1 MILPSQS
8 SFTVPRLETQLKTI
22 LAQFDT
28 DVLPSSFDRVVAVDA
43 NVEQLFSY
51 GSVTPDNVTGL
62 VHGLMFTR
70 GPADLKHSAI
80 FIGGSDVA
88 AGEALLRKVSKTFFG
103 PMRVSVMMDSN
114 GCNTTAAAAIAS
126 ARKHLNLVGCRA
138 VVLGATGPVGLRA
151 AELLALEQA
160 HVTLVSRTLD
170 RAESACITIRTKVE
184 DARVTAACASQ
195 PTECETLCQNATLI
209 VAAGA
214 AGVCFLE
221 SGSLRRIQGL
231 RLAIDL
237 NAVPP
242 VGIADINAMD
252 KAVEKFGVIC
262 YGALGVGGT
271 KMKVHKKA
279 IASMFESNDRVLETR
294 TIYDMALQVAG
305 IAT

>member
-1 MILPSQS
+1 M
-8 SFTVPRLETQLKTI
+8 KTI

-28 DVLPSSFDRVVAVDA
+28 DALPSSFDQVVAVDS

-51 GSVTPDNVTGL
+51 GSVTPGNVTGL

-70 GPADLKHSAI
+70 GPAELKNSAI

-88 AGEALLRKVSKTFFG
+88 KGELLLRMVSKTFFG

-126 ARKHLNLVGCRA
+126 SRKHLNLAGCRA
-138 VVLGATGPVGLRA
+138 IVLGATGPVGLRA
-151 AELLALEQA
+151 AELLALEKA
-160 HVTLVSRTLD
+160 NVTVVSRTLD
-170 RAESACITIRTKVE
+170 RAESACDTIRRKVE
-184 DARVTAACASQ
+184 DAQVTAASASQ
-195 PTECETLCQNATLI
+195 SCEFEQLCQNAAII

-214 AGVCFLE
+214 AGICFLE
-221 SGSLRRIQGL
+221 SGALQRIQGL
-231 RLAIDL
+231 KLAIDL

-242 VGIADINAMD
+242 VGIADVGVTD
-252 KAVEKFGVIC
+252 KGVEKSGVIC
-262 YGALGVGGT
+262 YGALGVGGL

-279 IASMFESNDRVLETR
+279 IASLFESSDRVLETR
-294 TIYDMALQVAG
+294 EIYNLALQVAG

>member
-1 MILPSQS
+1 M
-8 SFTVPRLETQLKTI
+8 KTI

-28 DVLPSSFDRVVAVDA
+28 DALPSSFDRVVALDS

-51 GSVTPDNVTGL
+51 GSVTSENVAGL

-126 ARKHLNLVGCRA
+126 ARKHLNLSGCRA
-138 VVLGATGPVGLRA
+138 IVLGATGPVGLRA
-151 AELLALEQA
+151 AELLALEKA

-170 RAESACITIRTKVE
+170 RAESACVIVRTRVA
-184 DARVTAACASQ
+184 DAHVSAACASQ
-195 PTECETLCQNATLI
+195 PSEFEALCQNATMI

-221 SGSLRRIQGL
+221 T
-231 RLAIDL
+231 
-237 NAVPP
+237 
-242 VGIADINAMD
+242 
-252 KAVEKFGVIC
+252 
-262 YGALGVGGT
+262 GALQP
-271 KMKVHKKA
+271 A
-279 IASMFESNDRVLETR
+279 
-294 TIYDMALQVAG
+294 
-305 IAT
+305 

>member
-1 MILPSQS
+1 
-8 SFTVPRLETQLKTI
+8 LKTI

-28 DVLPSSFDRVVAVDA
+28 DAHPSSFDQVVAVDA

-80 FIGGSDVA
+80 FIGGSDVG
-88 AGEALLRKVSKTFFG
+88 AGEALFRKVSKTFFG

-114 GCNTTAAAAIAS
+114 GCNTTAAAAIAG
-126 ARKHLNLVGCRA
+126 ARKHLNPAGCRA
-138 VVLGATGPVGLRA
+138 IVLGGTGPVGLRA
-151 AELLALEQA
+151 AELLALEKA
-160 HVTLVSRTLD
+160 HVTLVSRTLE
-170 RAESACITIRTKVE
+170 RAESACSTIRTKV
-184 DARVTAACASQ
+184 AGAQVTAACASQ
-195 PTECETLCQNATLI
+195 PIEFEALCQNATII

-221 SGSLRRIQGL
+221 SGALPRIQSL

-242 VGIADINAMD
+242 VGIADIGVMD
-252 KAVEKFGVIC
+252 RAVEKSGVIC
-262 YGALGVGGT
+262 YGALGVGAL

-279 IASMFESNDRVLETR
+279 IASLFESNERMLETR

-305 IAT
+305 ISA

>member
-1 MILPSQS
+1 MPQ
-8 SFTVPRLETQLKTI
+8 RETQLKTI

-28 DVLPSSFDRVVAVDA
+28 DVLPSSFDQVVAVDSS
-43 NVEQLFSY
+43 VEQLFSY
-51 GSVTPDNVTGL
+51 GAVTPDNVTGL
-62 VHGLMFTR
+62 VHGLIFTR

-114 GCNTTAAAAIAS
+114 GCNTTSAAAIAC

-138 VVLGATGPVGLRA
+138 IVLGATGPVGLRA
-151 AELLALEQA
+151 AELLALEKA

-170 RAESACITIRTKVE
+170 RAESACITIRTKVA
-184 DARVTAACASQ
+184 DAQVTAAAASQ
-195 PTECETLCQNATLI
+195 PVEFEELCQNATLI

-221 SGSLRRIQGL
+221 SGALHRIQGL
-231 RLAIDL
+231 KLAIDL

-242 VGIADINAMD
+242 VGIADIGVMD
-252 KAVEKFGVIC
+252 KAVEKHGVIC
-262 YGALGVGGT
+262 YGALGVGGL

-279 IASMFESNDRVLETR
+279 IAALFESNDRVLETR

-305 IAT
+305 IVTD